1 MSWLTDRIN
10 FCKASSHR
18 APASAGST
26 GCYSNDTHFRELL
39 EAEEARSKARNEEC
53 GKLISELWL
62 SRCEESL
69 GTIAPEHLT
78 PKQHGDKLLQATKLK
93 ALRRTWQHDAA

>member
-18 APASAGST
+18 APVTVSK
-26 GCYSNDTHFRELL
+26 GCYSNENHLRELL
-39 EAEEARSKARNEEC
+39 QEEEARSKERNEEC

-69 GTIAPEHLT
+69 GTVDPEHLT